1 MKKAAIFILLLAVL
15 LCGCKEQE
23 FNLENTMWKY
33 GNDVTIC
40 FYADGN
46 GKLDVDGIKLDFTYE
61 VRGESLTVTCLNE
74 DIAQSYGLN
83 TLPFFGT
90 NTLSLEDGC
99 LYAGGWA
106 LTEIST

>member
-1 MKKAAIFILLLAVL
+1 MRKAAILLLLLAVL

-23 FNLENTMWKY
+23 FNLEDTVWKY
-33 GNDVTIC
+33 GNDVIVY

-61 VRGESLTVTCLNE
+61 VQGESLTVTCLNE
-74 DIAQSYGLN
+74 NIAQSYGLN

-106 LTEIST
+106 LTEIK